1 MISPELLDILRCP
14 ACARGGKGV
23 LTLVKET
30 WLICGDCGR
39 KYPIIDDLPH
49 MLIEIGD
56 RWIDTTAD
64 ALPVPPPKVD

>member
-1 MISPELLDILRCP
+1 MISPEILDILRCP
-14 ACARGGKGV
+14 ACDRGGKAV
-23 LTLVKET
+23 LTLVTET

>member
-14 ACARGGKGV
+14 ACVREGKGV
-23 LTLVKET
+23 LTLVKDA
-30 WLICGDCGR
+30 WLTCGDCGR

-56 RWIDTTAD
+56 KWVDTAAD